1 MGEGKKKCTG
11 KVEDPQ
17 RARVERPAKSNFSLC
32 VFTGVAIA
40 GKNVLCQRLA
50 VLSVI
55 EVQ

>member
-1 MGEGKKKCTG
+1 MGAEKKKCTG
-11 KVEDPQ
+11 NVEDPQ
-17 RARVERPAKSNFSLC
+17 GARVERPAKSNFSLC

-55 EVQ
+55 KVQ